1 MAIVDIS
8 KKDKAAVLAVLYNY
22 ARPLNLGYYM
32 FNPSPMSIEEAREIL
47 ASGRTYFDYHKGR
60 VMKISLEGDIVD
72 TRLYDIDNGEGAGER
87 LIRSIPD
94 TK

>member
-22 ARPLNLGYYM
+22 ARPLNLGYFM
-32 FNPSPMSIEEAREIL
+32 FNPSSMTVEESREIL
-47 ASGRTYFDYHKGR
+47 ESGRLRFDYLNGR
-60 VMKISLEGDIVD
+60 VMKISLEGDVVD

-94 TK
+94 VK